1 MDKSFLFLALKM
13 ALYRGNSIK
22 ITLKGVTE
30 TVKIIDYHESK
41 IILTLPRQEVQL
53 EDIVNIELFY
63 NGNYKILGRCTAVD
77 EKYITLEV
85 KNDVQYTTKRK
96 NFRIPVFFT
105 VIIDGQFR
113 GTLVD
118 FNVDRL
124 VAVVAYS
131 NLKLRGESIKLKFMG
146 KNDIMISVKIISK
159 RDEIFNLE
167 RYIIQFEE
175 SEENSK
181 VQSVFQTI
189 VDYFKT

>member
-1 MDKSFLFLALKM
+1 
-13 ALYRGNSIK
+13 
-22 ITLKGVTE
+22 
-30 TVKIIDYHESK
+30 
-41 IILTLPRQEVQL
+41 
-53 EDIVNIELFY
+53 
-63 NGNYKILGRCTAVD
+63 
-77 EKYITLEV
+77 
-85 KNDVQYTTKRK
+85 
-96 NFRIPVFFT
+96 
-105 VIIDGQFR
+105 
-113 GTLVD
+113 
-118 FNVDRL
+118 

-146 KNDIMISVKIISK
+146 KNDIMISGKIISK